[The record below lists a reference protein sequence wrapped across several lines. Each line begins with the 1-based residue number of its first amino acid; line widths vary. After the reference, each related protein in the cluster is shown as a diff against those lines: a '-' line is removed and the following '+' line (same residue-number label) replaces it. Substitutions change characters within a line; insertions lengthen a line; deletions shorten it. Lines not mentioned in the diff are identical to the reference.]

1 MDVKTKKSMFMEKSW
16 YNEINIELSAGEGVN
31 GMKISVTIQEKLK
44 DLRKEKELSLEQLSE
59 QVGISKSALGNYE
72 SNDYKDISHYSIIT
86 LAKFY
91 GVSTDYLFGLT
102 DDENHPNADVS
113 ELHLSGEMIDLLKSG
128 RINNRLLCEMAAHKD
143 FVKMLADIEIY
154 IDGIA
159 SMQIK
164 NLNDWVGVARDEII
178 QKYNPGDDDPH
189 MRIMNA
195 ANIDEDEYFRNMI
208 HGDVDGIIKD
218 IREAHKN
225 DTESAPDT
233 TPIMNF
239 KKGMDVA
246 ANFKGSPMEKQ
257 IAVLLGQ
264 IGVDFK
270 KLSDEE
276 LRTLVKILNKS
287 NLIKTTLNNRGKRRK
302 K

>member
-1 MDVKTKKSMFMEKSW
+1 
-16 YNEINIELSAGEGVN
+16 
-31 GMKISVTIQEKLK
+31 
-44 DLRKEKELSLEQLSE
+44 
-59 QVGISKSALGNYE
+59 
-72 SNDYKDISHYSIIT
+72 
-86 LAKFY
+86 
-91 GVSTDYLFGLT
+91 
-102 DDENHPNADVS
+102 
-113 ELHLSGEMIDLLKSG
+113 
-128 RINNRLLCEMAAHKD
+128 
-143 FVKMLADIEIY
+143 
-154 IDGIA
+154 
-159 SMQIK
+159 
-164 NLNDWVGVARDEII
+164 
-178 QKYNPGDDDPH
+178 
-189 MRIMNA
+189 
-195 ANIDEDEYFRNMI
+195 MI

-225 DTESAPDT
+225 DTKSAPDT